1 MSDKVQLVIK
11 GLSYSQT
18 QSGAYAL
25 VLGEEDGVR
34 RLPVIIGGFEAQ
46 SIAIAL
52 ENEVEPPRPL
62 THDLFCSFAEN
73 LQATLK
79 EVLIHDLKEGVFYS
93 IMVFEFQGKDVV
105 LDARTSDAVALA
117 IRFKAPIYTF
127 NKILEK
133 AGVVIDEKPV
143 RTGQPAPSQAVSSA
157 SPKKSLEELQKD
169 MEEAV
174 RNEDYEKAARLRDE
188 IDKYFK

>member
-25 VLGEEDGVR
+25 VLGEEEGVR

-52 ENEVEPPRPL
+52 EKEVEPPRPL

-93 IMVFEFQGKDVV
+93 ILVFEFQGKDIV

-117 IRFKAPIYTF
+117 IRFKAPIYTY

-133 AGVVIDEKPV
+133 AGVVIDEKPS
-143 RTGQPAPSQAVSSA
+143 RTSQTSSSHTNAPS
-157 SPKKSLEELQKD
+157 PTKSLEELQKD

-174 RNEDYEKAARLRDE
+174 RNEDYEKAARLRDA
-188 IDKYFK
+188 IDNYFK

>member
-1 MSDKVQLVIK
+1 MSDKVQLAIK

-25 VLGEEDGVR
+25 VLGEEGGNR

-52 ENEVEPPRPL
+52 EKEVEPPRPL
-62 THDLFCSFAEN
+62 THDLFCTFAEN
-73 LQATLK
+73 LQTTLK

-93 IMVFEFQGKDVV
+93 MMVFDHQGQEIV

-117 IRFKAPIYTF
+117 IRFQAPIYTYHS
-127 NKILEK
+127 ILDK
-133 AGVVIDEKPV
+133 AGVVLDDKSDSRTNPATAAQSKP
-143 RTGQPAPSQAVSSA
+143 S
-157 SPKKSLEELQKD
+157 KSLEQLHKE

-174 RNEDYEKAARLRDE
+174 QNEDYERAARIRDE
-188 IDKYFK
+188 IDRYSH

>member
-52 ENEVEPPRPL
+52 EKEVEPPRPL

-73 LQATLK
+73 LQASLK

-117 IRFKAPIYTF
+117 IRFKAPIYTY
-127 NKILEK
+127 NKILDK

-143 RTGQPAPSQAVSSA
+143 RPGQPAPSQAMSS

-169 MEEAV
+169 MEDAV

-188 IDKYFK
+188 IDKFFK